1 LLLEP
6 ISITAWAAMI
16 LSLFQIKPTTTKMS
30 ETEREV
36 LAALPFGNGLVTI
49 DVGGIVLS

>member
-1 LLLEP
+1 MSAVISRHHDVLRPCLLYP
-6 ISITAWAAMI
+6 
-16 LSLFQIKPTTTKMS
+16 
-30 ETEREV
+30 REV